1 MDLNGTYEKRPLRA
15 AARAYR
21 DQLDAASRTD
31 ADRVIAS
38 RIVAS
43 AAFAEAPAVMAYYAV
58 GTEVDTRAIISTA
71 LEAGKTVA
79 LPRCR
84 RGGLMDWH
92 RIAALTDVAPGY
104 GGIPEPADDPSTLI
118 DAAALPPTA
127 LALVPGLLF
136 DDAGFRLGYG
146 GGFYDRFLAAF
157 PGRAIGLIRARQRIE
172 SLADH
177 RALEPFDRPVS
188 YVVTEEDGL
197 TIP

>member
-1 MDLNGTYEKRPLRA
+1 MDLNGTYGKRPLRA
-15 AARAYR
+15 AARAHR
-21 DQLDAASRTD
+21 DQLDAAYRAD
-31 ADRVIAS
+31 ADAAIAS
-38 RIVAS
+38 RITAS
-43 AAFAEAPAVMAYYAV
+43 AAFAETPAMLAYYAV
-58 GTEVDTRAIISTA
+58 GTEVDTHAIINAA

-92 RIAALTDVAPGY
+92 RIAALADVAPGY
-104 GGIPEPADDPSTLI
+104 GGIPEPADDPATLV

-157 PGRAIGLIRARQRIE
+157 PGRAVGLIRARQRIE

-177 RALEPFDRPVS
+177 GALEPFDRPVS